1 MKKYLA
7 QLSNYWSSWGIGNS
21 SNFPHFSC
29 CMSNIN
35 FNITLSFSF
44 CFPWSNNFVLSHSF
58 DSTMQQTAEIVE
70 KNANNSN
77 KLSEGLNFGV
87 LIEISIRFKILPVLS
102 LENKMYIYF
111 LIPMGLSFWSDLILA
126 MILEYSSKNSR
137 KV

>member
-1 MKKYLA
+1 
-7 QLSNYWSSWGIGNS
+7 
-21 SNFPHFSC
+21 
-29 CMSNIN
+29 
-35 FNITLSFSF
+35 
-44 CFPWSNNFVLSHSF
+44 
-58 DSTMQQTAEIVE
+58 MQQTAEIVE